1 MKKKVV
7 ILGSKPNAYI
17 PDVDYYYCA
26 NSAVGY
32 YKESL
37 KNCQGKIIN
46 LVAASEIVKSKRK
59 SNDKEDWLKNKFKMI
74 VDSDSDEIVLI
85 GNEFFPNAESNIS
98 NNYLNPFSKLT
109 FNEIE
114 RLSKLITGFSWP
126 IITKYHVIPLKLE
139 SVKNIL
145 KYFIDFC
152 KYKTSK
158 KHLSNGLFRPS
169 TGIISLIYA
178 IQIHGVNATYFIC
191 GIGIKQRDKY
201 PDGINNTWSPSKS
214 MASFHVYADKII
226 LKKLKKK
233 YDLRF
238 DDIDFSNF

>member
-1 MKKKVV
+1 MMLAQLMKDMQVGLTLKGTHTHDSDIWLCRRRPSSNIYFKGTLSKK
-7 ILGSKPNAYI
+7 AT
-17 PDVDYYYCA
+17 CR
-26 NSAVGY
+26 
-32 YKESL
+32 
-37 KNCQGKIIN
+37 II
-46 LVAASEIVKSKRK
+46 
-59 SNDKEDWLKNKFKMI
+59 SNDFIVSSNSSIILNICVVYNKQ
-74 VDSDSDEIVLI
+74 
-85 GNEFFPNAESNIS
+85 
-98 NNYLNPFSKLT
+98 
-109 FNEIE
+109 
-114 RLSKLITGFSWP
+114 
-126 IITKYHVIPLKLE
+126 
-139 SVKNIL
+139 
-145 KYFIDFC
+145 
-152 KYKTSK
+152 YKTSK